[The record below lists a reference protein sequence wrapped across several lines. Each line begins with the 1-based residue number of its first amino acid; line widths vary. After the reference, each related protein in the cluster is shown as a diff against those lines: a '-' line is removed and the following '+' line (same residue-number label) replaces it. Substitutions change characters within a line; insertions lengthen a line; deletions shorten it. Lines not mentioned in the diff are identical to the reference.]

1 MSESE
6 TLNEDP
12 APSPEP
18 RAPQAP
24 GGRRT
29 PPRNGDWRDLVL
41 FAVFAVSVL
50 LLTVVGYLWLREWK
64 TQADALPVLRYEQP
78 TWSDHGG
85 TLAYLLVQSDPGAER
100 PRSRQLWT
108 VSRFGDDH
116 RLLADL
122 TSSEVR
128 ILGWMGGEK
137 RVILQPQTP
146 EADGIVLLDLA
157 ADGGGGRR
165 LRFPGQGLRLVGR
178 GENELFFA
186 RPRKE
191 EAGVDL
197 LVWTPDAERL
207 RALVTI
213 PVQEGESVAVESVVA
228 APDGKRLAIV
238 LRADP
243 PEGPLGVWVYR
254 RDQETL
260 TWTTI
265 SEDGART
272 LRADWSP
279 DSRSLVAVAWLPDY
293 SELFLVEEG
302 PDPRPL
308 RLRAASGPQPFTPL
322 WPRDGQSVLLQEGER
337 VLEYDFKQQRAELVL
352 DPQTLGFAARDLVLS
367 PLGSLAAF
375 HAPEGDMDDLYV
387 MPLRNGKP
395 DAVARAGERR
405 EVHSTL
411 LYEIAD
417 GLDYALGR
425 WFR

>member
-1 MSESE
+1 MSEE
-6 TLNEDP
+6 KTPQTAPTPDP
-12 APSPEP
+12 P
-18 RAPQAP
+18 APQAA
-24 GGRRT
+24 GRLRP
-29 PPRNGDWRDLVL
+29 PPRQGDWRDL
-41 FAVFAVSVL
+41 AVFLAFVL
-50 LLTVVGYLWLREWK
+50 SILALTLVGYLWLREWK

-85 TLAYLLVQSDPGAER
+85 TLAYLLVESEPGSDDIRA
-100 PRSRQLWT
+100 RQLWT

-122 TSSEVR
+122 TSGEVR
-128 ILGWMGGEK
+128 ILGWMGGEQ
-137 RVILQPQTP
+137 RVILQAQT
-146 EADGIVLLDLA
+146 ADTEGVVLLDLK

-165 LRFPGQGLRLVGR
+165 LRFPGEGLRLVGR
-178 GENELFFA
+178 SEDELFFA

-191 EAGVDL
+191 ESGVDL
-197 LVWTPDAERL
+197 LVWTPEAERL
-207 RALVTI
+207 KSLVTI
-213 PVQEGESVAVESVVA
+213 PVQEGEQVGVESVVA

-254 RDQETL
+254 RDLDSL

-308 RLRAASGPQPFTPL
+308 RLRAASGPDPFTPL
-322 WPRDGQSVLLQEGER
+322 WPRDGQRVLLQEGER

-352 DPQTLGFAARDLVLS
+352 DPQTLGYAARDLVLS

-417 GLDYALGR
+417 GLEYAVGR